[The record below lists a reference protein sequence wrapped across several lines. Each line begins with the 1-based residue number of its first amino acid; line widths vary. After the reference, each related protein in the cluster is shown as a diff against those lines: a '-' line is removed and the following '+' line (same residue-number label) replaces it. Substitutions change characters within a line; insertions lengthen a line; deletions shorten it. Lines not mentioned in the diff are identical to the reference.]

1 MKAAE
6 IRDMRSEDLQ
16 EKLEKMQ
23 KQLFELH
30 SQAVT
35 ESIQN
40 TMTGRHLTR
49 DIARIKTIIR
59 EQELKGH

>member
-1 MKAAE
+1 MKASE
-6 IRDMRSEDLQ
+6 IRDMRSEELRDTL
-16 EKLEKMQ
+16 EKLQ

-35 ESIQN
+35 EKIQN
-40 TMTGRHLTR
+40 SMAIRNLKR